1 MVLVALVVGLTWW
14 YPSIKAWLL
23 SAPLAPATE
32 EAPPGGPP
40 AGARAGG
47 PGGPGFGGGR
57 FGFGGGRPQ
66 PVTVG
71 LVAQMDITASVS
83 AVGTLTALNTAVV
96 RPKVD
101 GELKAIRWTEGKFV
115 KAGEVLAEIDPR
127 PFEVQVLQA
136 QGQLNRDQALLRNA
150 QLDGQRYKDLWAQDA
165 IAKQQLDT
173 QEALIGQLMGT
184 VQTDQA
190 LLESAKLNLSYTKV
204 VAPISGKL
212 GLKTVELGSLVRS
225 GDPTGL
231 VTITQTQPMAV
242 VFSVPEMHV
251 GLIQRKLN
259 RGQSLPVVAWDRD
272 QREVLAKGM
281 VQTTDNAIDLSTS
294 TLKLKAQLDN
304 KEGRLFPN
312 QFANVQLQLDVIKQ
326 ATVVPITAIQRGAIG
341 TFVLVVQEDKTVRT
355 QRVQLLATQAEF
367 QAVDVVQG
375 ALKVGE
381 MVVTDGAD
389 RLRDNSRV
397 EVVKTQGPNSGFK
410 KKEGELSPSNPS
422 STPQSSSAPVSGANP
437 ASTAPKSSS
446 PGSSTAPSSLGG
458 AQTQSPMSGQAPGVG
473 ATSGA
478 TPEGG
483 PERPR
488 WMDRLPPEMVDKVK
502 AMSPEERRAF
512 FQKLRERR
520 QSQGE

>member
-14 YPSIKAWLL
+14 YPNIKAWLL
-23 SAPLAPATE
+23 TAPLAPATE
-32 EAPPGGPP
+32 EAGPGGGPP
-40 AGARAGG
+40 SGPRAGG
-47 PGGPGFGGGR
+47 PGGPGGFGGGR

-66 PVTVG
+66 PVSVA
-71 LVAQMDITASVS
+71 LVAQMDITSSVS

-115 KAGEVLAEIDPR
+115 KAGELLAEIDSR

-173 QEALIGQLMGT
+173 QESLIGQLMGT

-190 LLESAKLNLSYTKV
+190 LLDSAKLNLSYTKV

-231 VTITQTQPMAV
+231 VTITQTQPMSV

-272 QREVLAKGM
+272 QREVLAKGL

-326 ATVVPITAIQRGAIG
+326 ATVVPVTAIQRGSIG
-341 TFVLVVQEDKTVRT
+341 TFVLVVQDDKTVRT

-367 QAVDVVQG
+367 QAVEAIQG

-397 EVVKTQGPNSGFK
+397 EVVKTQGQHAGSK
-410 KKEGELSPSNPS
+410 KKEGEPGPSSPS
-422 STPQSSSAPVSGANP
+422 STPANSSASNASSATGAPV
-437 ASTAPKSSS
+437 
-446 PGSSTAPSSLGG
+446 
-458 AQTQSPMSGQAPGVG
+458 AQTHSAMSAPTQSQGAP
-473 ATSGA
+473 TSA
-478 TPEGG
+478 SPEGG
-483 PERPR
+483 SERPR

>member
-1 MVLVALVVGLTWW
+1 
-14 YPSIKAWLL
+14 
-23 SAPLAPATE
+23 
-32 EAPPGGPP
+32 
-40 AGARAGG
+40 
-47 PGGPGFGGGR
+47 
-57 FGFGGGRPQ
+57 
-66 PVTVG
+66 
-71 LVAQMDITASVS
+71 MDITSSVS

-115 KAGEVLAEIDPR
+115 KAGELLAEIDSR

-173 QEALIGQLMGT
+173 QESLIGQLMGT

-190 LLESAKLNLSYTKV
+190 LLDSAKLNLSYTKV

-231 VTITQTQPMAV
+231 VTITQTQPMSV

-272 QREVLAKGM
+272 QREVLAKGL

-326 ATVVPITAIQRGAIG
+326 ATVVPVTAIQRGSIG
-341 TFVLVVQEDKTVRT
+341 TFVLVVQDDKTVRT
-355 QRVQLLATQAEF
+355 QRVQLLASQDEF
-367 QAVDVVQG
+367 QAVEAMQG

-381 MVVTDGAD
+381 MVVTD
-389 RLRDNSRV
+389 
-397 EVVKTQGPNSGFK
+397 
-410 KKEGELSPSNPS
+410 
-422 STPQSSSAPVSGANP
+422 
-437 ASTAPKSSS
+437 
-446 PGSSTAPSSLGG
+446 
-458 AQTQSPMSGQAPGVG
+458 
-473 ATSGA
+473 
-478 TPEGG
+478 
-483 PERPR
+483 
-488 WMDRLPPEMVDKVK
+488 
-502 AMSPEERRAF
+502 
-512 FQKLRERR
+512 
-520 QSQGE
+520 